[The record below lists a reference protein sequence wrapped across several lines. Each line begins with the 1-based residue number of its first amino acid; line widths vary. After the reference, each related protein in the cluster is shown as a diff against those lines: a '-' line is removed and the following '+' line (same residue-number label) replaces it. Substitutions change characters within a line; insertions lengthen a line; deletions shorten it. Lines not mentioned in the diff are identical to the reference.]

1 MFTEKQNGSV
11 VYLTSSLLACPHGFS
26 TRAGGVSAA
35 PHLASMNFAPREDD
49 PDSVTENYRRFT
61 AAVSLPGAVA
71 AASQVHGSDVL
82 TVRRDDLPALA
93 LSPVLRPLPEADGFV
108 TAEKGVTLCV
118 KIADCVPLLLW
129 DGEAGVVCAL
139 HAGWRGSAAGI
150 ALRGVEA
157 MTAHGARPARTVCAV
172 GPSIHP
178 CCFEVGED
186 FVRDFRRLLG
196 APVADRFLSERCTD
210 RPSPAFSAGERRVF
224 ADLQGLNRYLL
235 LEAGLRPEHIDVS
248 PECTCCDPARFFSH
262 RATGGR
268 RGVMAAMISLGGA

>member
-157 MTAHGARPARTVCAV
+157 MTAHGARPARTVCAR
-172 GPSIHP
+172 GSLDPPLLLRGGRGLRPGFPPPSGRP
-178 CCFEVGED
+178 
-186 FVRDFRRLLG
+186 RRRPLPLG
-196 APVADRFLSERCTD
+196 AVY
-210 RPSPAFSAGERRVF
+210 RPSVAASSAGERRVF

-262 RATGGR
+262 RRQAVAGASWR
-268 RGVMAAMISLGGA
+268 R